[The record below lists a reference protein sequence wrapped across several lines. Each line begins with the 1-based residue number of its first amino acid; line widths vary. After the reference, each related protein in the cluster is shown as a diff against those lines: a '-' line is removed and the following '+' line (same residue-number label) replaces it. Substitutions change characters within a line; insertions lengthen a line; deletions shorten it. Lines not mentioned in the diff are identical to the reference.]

1 MSTSTHS
8 IALDLPA
15 PLAQALTRAA
25 EITYRSV
32 EDLVV
37 STLQTMFLISPDLPP
52 DIAAELQCMQFF
64 SDERLQVATKS
75 CVSPAELERL
85 HQLNAAAG
93 DGPLT
98 PAEKREQADL
108 LQHYQLSALRRAQ
121 AFAVLAQRGHR
132 LPTDDELKA
141 ELYGQPQDS

>member
-1 MSTSTHS
+1 MSTHS

-52 DIAAELQCMQFF
+52 EVAAELQSMQFF
-64 SDERLQVATKS
+64 SDERLRVATKPAI
-75 CVSPAELERL
+75 SPAELERL
-85 HQLNAAAG
+85 HQLNAAKS
-93 DGPLT
+93 PLT
-98 PAEKREQADL
+98 PAETREQADL

-141 ELYGQPQDS
+141 ELYGQSQDS